1 MAPRSGSA
9 GGCRGQGGGLEC
21 VVAGVPGR
29 FVAWRVVVCMGRAW
43 WCDGRGDARARC
55 CVWAGR
61 ARWAGGRVARG
72 WGLACVVV
80 RCVGAVCLA
89 RCVGGVVHPGP
100 GAARCRGGF
109 NFGDGVHACCALWGT
124 RADTFWPGVGGGT
137 GGVRVFDLGLR
148 LTCGYRVVGVDVRPS
163 WALANCQH
171 LVKNPFFFRIFR
183 TCSRRIFTSSDA
195 TSVSGKIP

>member
-1 MAPRSGSA
+1 MRPSFRHTGPRRAWPLGPGRRAVA
-9 GGCRGQGGGLEC
+9 GGRAAGSCVWSRGCPAGSLPGVWWC
-21 VVAGVPGR
+21 AWAVVGP
-29 FVAWRVVVCMGRAW
+29 W

-61 ARWAGGRVARG
+61 ARWAGVRVARG
-72 WGLACVVV
+72 WGRACVVV

-171 LVKNPFFFRIFR
+171 LVKNPFFR
-183 TCSRRIFTSSDA
+183 
-195 TSVSGKIP
+195 K